1 MAGRSVPQKWRP
13 TLAMIVFAVLLTVLV
28 LPALIVV
35 WFRYLE
41 HTSELRPIEIGALA
55 VALVI
60 TVVIAV
66 VFLLIAADIGLTA
79 WIGPLWAAIAI
90 ALAAI
95 VIALVIFIAL
105 RVQMAARQ
113 RRRAE
118 QRRQTES
125 TAMATAA
132 LTVLPE
138 LLENPLVR
146 NVGVPVAIYA
156 ALLLFAP
163 KRKK

>member
-1 MAGRSVPQKWRP
+1 MG
-13 TLAMIVFAVLLTVLV
+13 LL
-28 LPALIVV
+28 
-35 WFRYLE
+35 
-41 HTSELRPIEIGALA
+41 GALA
-55 VALVI
+55 GLLGFEAEAIIEQIKEQAVAFSVI
-60 TVVIAV
+60 GLFAVIAV

-125 TAMATAA
+125 TAMA
-132 LTVLPE
+132 
-138 LLENPLVR
+138 
-146 NVGVPVAIYA
+146 
-156 ALLLFAP
+156 
-163 KRKK
+163 